1 MSETY
6 EHHISRHIQKVYCRR
21 LGFPALYLAFL
32 AALWLALPLYEILFP
47 LPLESSDDLNAYKSQ
62 HSSYV
67 EADFSDLYFT
77 GYTNTSFGRTAGY
90 YYYTIADNPQTSI
103 GTGKDNPDKGSTAAG
118 ENKATPCI
126 LVLLSPS
133 TCEEGLPYIESVH
146 IRGRVLAGN
155 PAFQTVLENL
165 AKDLNWTKQGISE
178 KVSSYFVSEPA
189 FLLLPSMA
197 FLAFYFST
205 GMYALICIALDILY
219 LRFPVLAPP
228 CRQLSRYGKPWELLA
243 QAETEL
249 ATLPQLATEDMFITE
264 HYFIVLANY
273 GAAIIPIQEMVWI
286 YKHSTL
292 HKILWYHFSISYTL
306 HVTAKKHLYFQC
318 PKNMKSDIDGI
329 IDYLAEANH
338 DILVGFNEENR
349 LKVHG
354 KWPYPPQ
361 FERMVSFLQK
371 RMKLR

>member
-1 MSETY
+1 MSEKY
-6 EHHISRHIQKVYCRR
+6 ERHISRHIQKVYCRR
-21 LGFPALYLAFL
+21 LGFPVLYLAFL
-32 AALWLALPLYEILFP
+32 AVLWMALPLYEILFP
-47 LPLESSDDLNAYKSQ
+47 LPLDNSDDLNAYKNQ

-67 EADFSDLYFT
+67 EANFSELYFT
-77 GYTNTSFGRTAGY
+77 GYTNTSFGQTTGY
-90 YYYTIADNPQTSI
+90 YYYTLADGLSAQED
-103 GTGKDNPDKGSTAAG
+103 GREA
-118 ENKATPCI
+118 PCI
-126 LVLLSPS
+126 IILLSPS
-133 TCEEGLPYIESVH
+133 TCEEGLPFMESVH

-178 KVSSYFVSEPA
+178 KVSNCFVSEPA
-189 FLLLPSMA
+189 FLLHPSIA
-197 FLAFYFST
+197 LLALYFST
-205 GMYALICIALDILY
+205 GIYALLCTALNILY

-228 CRQLSRYGKPWELLA
+228 CRQLRRYGKPRELLA

-292 HKILWYHFSISYTL
+292 HKILWHHFSISYTL

-329 IDYLAEANH
+329 MDYLAEANH
-338 DILVGFNEENR
+338 DILVGFSEENR

-354 KWPYPPQ
+354 SLPCPPQ
-361 FERMVSFLQK
+361 LEKAVGFLQK